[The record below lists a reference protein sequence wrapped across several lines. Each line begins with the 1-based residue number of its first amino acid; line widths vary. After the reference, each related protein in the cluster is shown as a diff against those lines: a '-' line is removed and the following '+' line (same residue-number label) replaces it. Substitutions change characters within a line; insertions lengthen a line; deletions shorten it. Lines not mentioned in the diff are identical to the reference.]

1 MTVKTYQGY
10 FLEDGRLMMNG
21 SPIKLPTK
29 CRVIVNVLEDE
40 MEEVGA
46 TANVALHKRQ
56 AAAVVRFLT
65 SVAELKD
72 EDDVMTDAD
81 WEELANLRARTNAG
95 LARSVD
101 I

>member
-21 SPIKLPTK
+21 SPIKLPTR

-46 TANVALHKRQ
+46 IAQAEADSQKK
-56 AAAVVRFLT
+56 AAAIHKILNDAHG
-65 SVAELKD
+65 AEDGVL
-72 EDDVMTDAD
+72 TDAD
-81 WEELANLRARTNAG
+81 WEEMANLRAGTNAG
-95 LARSVD
+95 LARK
-101 I
+101 IEL